1 MEKHETIEFEMKF
14 LREGYGVQ
22 ALLTGIKEKS
32 SQI

>member
-1 MEKHETIEFEMKF
+1 MKF

-32 SQI
+32 SQIWWTERGYH